1 MDTVL
6 CLRQAQL
13 HNGNQLNKE
22 KKMRLFKQ
30 AEQDVFARLDELMVR
45 MASDETYDE
54 YIVIRGGMN
63 NGR

>member
-1 MDTVL
+1 
-6 CLRQAQL
+6 
-13 HNGNQLNKE
+13 
-22 KKMRLFKQ
+22 MRLFKQ

-54 YIVIRGGMN
+54 YIVVRGGMD